1 MAGVQKTY
9 WFNVTDSIRAKQSEH
24 WEKVPANSELF
35 DDTLTKAD
43 P

>member
-1 MAGVQKTY
+1 MSQTL
-9 WFNVTDSIRAKQSEH
+9 TSKQTEH

-35 DDTLTKAD
+35 DDTLTKAG